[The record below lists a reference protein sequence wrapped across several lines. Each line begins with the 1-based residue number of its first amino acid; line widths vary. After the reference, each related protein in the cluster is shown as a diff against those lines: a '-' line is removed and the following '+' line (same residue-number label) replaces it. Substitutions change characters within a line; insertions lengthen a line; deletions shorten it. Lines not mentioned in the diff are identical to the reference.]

1 MTLGI
6 QDIVEVRAQITPRG
20 AGGREFGRTLLFTTD
35 PTLDAGAGR
44 VRVFA
49 SMDEVARTFAADSGP
64 YQAAQVYFSQVPYPR
79 NLVIGR
85 WINTRESAR
94 LTGGIPRALE
104 QITGSPTVVRGSG
117 IVASLDTFH
126 GRATVLTGAGMVSD
140 LVNFYGRATVLTGA
154 GTVADL
160 VNFHGRATVLTGA
173 GTVADLVNFHGR
185 ATVLTGAG
193 TVADL
198 VNFHGR
204 ATVLTG
210 TGTVADLVNFHGRST
225 VLTGTGT
232 VADLVNF
239 HGRST
244 VLTGTGTVADLVNFY
259 GRATVLT
266 GTGTVAS
273 LTTLQ
278 GITSGTV
285 TFLGQTVTGL
295 DFSSDTDL
303 DGVASTLQAALR
315 ATSATSLDEVEVAY
329 DSTASAFVVTL
340 PLDSST
346 GVVPTASA
354 AFTGDDA
361 DELGLDTATIVNGVD
376 AIVSGT
382 VTFLSQSLTG
392 LDFSAVTDYDDVA
405 SVLQTALR
413 ATSSTD
419 LDNVEVAYD
428 STASAFVVTLPLDSS
443 TGVVPTASAAFTG
456 TESDELG
463 LDTATIVN
471 GVDAIVSGTVTF
483 LSQSLTGLDFSAVT
497 DYDDVASVLQTAL
510 RATSSTDL
518 DNVEVDYD
526 GSLFVVT
533 LPLDSSGVVP
543 TASAAFTGDDADEL
557 GLDTATIINGVDAIK
572 SGTVTFLSQTLTGL
586 DFSSVTDYDDV
597 ASTLQAAL
605 RATSSTDLDNV
616 EVAYDSTASAF
627 VVTLPLDSSTGVV
640 PTASAAFTG
649 TESDELGLDTATIVN
664 GVDAIVSGTVTF
676 LSQSLTELD
685 FSAVTDYDDVASVLQ
700 TALRA
705 TSSTDLDNVEV
716 DYDGSLFVVTLPLDS
731 SGVVPTASAAFTGDD
746 ADELGLDTATI
757 VNGVDAIVSGTVT
770 FLSQSL
776 TGLDFSAVT
785 DYDDVASVL
794 QDALRAASVTA
805 LASVEVAYQG
815 GVFVVIIPLDSQG
828 AATSVSGAFTGDNA
842 DELGLDTAT
851 IVDGVSSIQSGTVTF
866 LSQTLTGLDF
876 SAVTDYDGVA
886 SALQTALRATSATS
900 LDEVEVAYD
909 SDASVFVVTIPL
921 DSNGAATSV
930 SAAFTGSESDE
941 LGLDTATIVDG
952 VSAIQSGSV
961 TLLDETFSGLDFSS
975 VTDYDD
981 VASVLQTA
989 LRGATGTTLDDVE
1002 VAYDSDASAFVVT
1015 IPLAADGSATAVTA
1029 AFTGA
1034 TADEVGLD
1042 TVTIEDGIDTITV
1055 GSVTFHGAS
1064 LTGLDLSSVA
1074 GYDDV
1079 AAVVQN
1085 ALRGSSVATLDAVE
1099 VEHDG
1104 SQFVLTLPLGLD
1116 GSATEVTE
1124 AFTGD
1129 TADELGLDTV
1139 DITAGVDGIGAGSL
1153 TWHGSSISVD
1163 FTGAVSYDDVA
1174 STLQTALRAVR
1185 AAARADLRSATVEFD
1200 PVGFF
1205 RVRLGFDS
1213 TSGDPY
1219 AINGF
1224 MADDAQEPASAL
1236 GLDSTSGGGIV
1247 RGQASEPIEDA
1258 MDAISG
1264 LDDGWYFVTVDSS
1277 ITASA
1282 DLLSLSRW
1290 VQAKAHMLA
1299 LDVVDE
1305 GVLTPNESTSL
1316 AAQLSAL
1323 EQQRTFLVWSRT
1335 RDGKA
1340 LSLAG
1345 RLSSVNFDGQNA
1357 LITPKFKSLPGT
1369 TPDIVTTAQ
1378 KEELDRKWVG
1388 YYTRFGPDAIFA
1400 EGWTQAGDWI
1410 DVRYWLD
1417 WITKA
1422 IQTEVYNLL
1431 RQHPTRV
1438 PQTAEGL
1445 ASIEA
1450 AIERVCEAGR
1460 RNGGIAPGRVSE
1472 AVAND
1477 IRLASNNPAF
1487 EGFLPTG
1494 YLVVIGSIADQ
1505 LQIDRDARRS
1515 PTIRVWLKGSG
1526 AMHHVTIGLVFTG

>member
-20 AGGREFGRTLLFTTD
+20 AGGREFGRTLLLTTD
-35 PTLDAGAGR
+35 PALGAGAGR
-44 VRVFA
+44 VGVFS
-49 SMDEVARTFAADSGP
+49 SMDEVARTFTPGSGS

-94 LTGGIPRALE
+94 LTGGSPRALE

-117 IVASLDTFH
+117 TVASLDTFH
-126 GRATVLTGAGMVSD
+126 GRATVLTGAGM
-140 LVNFYGRATVLTGA
+140 
-154 GTVADL
+154 VADL

-185 ATVLTGAG
+185 ATVVTGTG

-210 TGTVADLVNFHGRST
+210 TGTVADLVNFHGR
-225 VLTGTGT
+225 
-232 VADLVNF
+232 
-239 HGRST
+239 
-244 VLTGTGTVADLVNFY
+244 
-259 GRATVLT
+259 ATVVT

-285 TFLGQTVTGL
+285 TFLSQTLTGL
-295 DFSSDTDL
+295 DFSS
-303 DGVASTLQAALR
+303 
-315 ATSATSLDEVEVAY
+315 
-329 DSTASAFVVTL
+329 
-340 PLDSST
+340 
-346 GVVPTASA
+346 
-354 AFTGDDA
+354 
-361 DELGLDTATIVNGVD
+361 
-376 AIVSGT
+376 
-382 VTFLSQSLTG
+382 
-392 LDFSAVTDYDDVA
+392 VTDYDDVA
-405 SVLQTALR
+405 AVLQTALR

-419 LDNVEVAYD
+419 LDNVEVTHDGA
-428 STASAFVVTLPLDSS
+428 ASA
-443 TGVVPTASAAFTG
+443 
-456 TESDELG
+456 
-463 LDTATIVN
+463 
-471 GVDAIVSGTVTF
+471 
-483 LSQSLTGLDFSAVT
+483 
-497 DYDDVASVLQTAL
+497 
-510 RATSSTDL
+510 
-518 DNVEVDYD
+518 
-526 GSLFVVT
+526 FVVT

-557 GLDTATIINGVDAIK
+557 GLDTATIFNGVDAIT

-597 ASTLQAAL
+597 AS
-605 RATSSTDLDNV
+605 
-616 EVAYDSTASAF
+616 
-627 VVTLPLDSSTGVV
+627 
-640 PTASAAFTG
+640 
-649 TESDELGLDTATIVN
+649 
-664 GVDAIVSGTVTF
+664 
-676 LSQSLTELD
+676 
-685 FSAVTDYDDVASVLQ
+685 VLQ
-700 TALRA
+700 TALRG
-705 TSSTDLDNVEV
+705 TDSE
-716 DYDGSLFVVTLPLDS
+716 
-731 SGVVPTASAAFTGDD
+731 
-746 ADELGLDTATI
+746 
-757 VNGVDAIVSGTVT
+757 
-770 FLSQSL
+770 
-776 TGLDFSAVT
+776 
-785 DYDDVASVL
+785 
-794 QDALRAASVTA
+794 
-805 LASVEVAYQG
+805 
-815 GVFVVIIPLDSQG
+815 
-828 AATSVSGAFTGDNA
+828 
-842 DELGLDTAT
+842 
-851 IVDGVSSIQSGTVTF
+851 
-866 LSQTLTGLDF
+866 
-876 SAVTDYDGVA
+876 
-886 SALQTALRATSATS
+886 S

-961 TLLDETFSGLDFSS
+961 TLLDETFSSLDFSA

-989 LRGATGTTLDDVE
+989 LRGATGTTLDAVE

-1015 IPLAADGSATAVTA
+1015 IPLAADGSATAVSA

-1042 TVTIEDGIDTITV
+1042 TVTIEDGIDTITA

-1064 LTGLDLSSVA
+1064 LTGLDFSSVA

-1099 VEHDG
+1099 VELDG

-1116 GSATEVTE
+1116 GFATEVSGP
-1124 AFTGD
+1124 FTGEH
-1129 TADELGLDTV
+1129 ADELGLDTV

-1153 TWHGSSISVD
+1153 TWHGSSIPVD
-1163 FTGAVSYDDVA
+1163 FTGADSYDDVA

-1236 GLDSTSGGGIV
+1236 GLDSISGGGIV
-1247 RGQASEPIEDA
+1247 QGQASEPIEDA

-1277 ITASA
+1277 ITTGA

-1290 VQAKAHMLA
+1290 VQAKTHMLA

-1335 RDGKA
+1335 RDNKA

-1345 RLSSVNFDGQNA
+1345 RLSSVNFDGQDT

-1369 TPDIVTTAQ
+1369 VSDIVTTAH

-1422 IQTEVYNLL
+1422 MQNEVYTLL

-1472 AVAND
+1472 TVANN
-1477 IRLASNNPAF
+1477 IRLATNNPTF
-1487 EGFLPTG
+1487 EGFLPAG
-1494 YLVVIGSIADQ
+1494 YLVAIGSIADQ
-1505 LQIDRDARRS
+1505 LQIDRDDRRS

-1526 AMHHVTIGLVFTG
+1526 AMHHVTIRLVFTG

>member
-6 QDIVEVRAQITPRG
+6 QDIVEVRAEIRPRD
-20 AGGREFGRTLLFTTD
+20 AGGREFGRTLLLTTD

-44 VRVFA
+44 VGVFA
-49 SMDEVARTFAADSGP
+49 SMDEVARTFTPSSGS

-79 NLVIGR
+79 SLVIGR
-85 WINTRESAR
+85 WINTREAAR
-94 LTGGIPRALE
+94 LTGGSPRALE

-117 IVASLDTFH
+117 TVASLDTFH
-126 GRATVLTGAGMVSD
+126 GRATVLTGAGMV
-140 LVNFYGRATVLTGA
+140 
-154 GTVADL
+154 ADL
-160 VNFHGRATVLTGA
+160 VNFHGRATVLTG
-173 GTVADLVNFHGR
+173 T
-185 ATVLTGAG
+185 G

-210 TGTVADLVNFHGRST
+210 TGTVADLVNFHGRAT

-239 HGRST
+239 HGR
-244 VLTGTGTVADLVNFY
+244 
-259 GRATVLT
+259 ATVLT

-273 LTTLQ
+273 LATLQ
-278 GITSGTV
+278 AITSGSV
-285 TFLGQTVTGL
+285 TFLSQTVTGL

-303 DGVASTLQAALR
+303 DGVASTLQTALR
-315 ATSATSLDEVEVAY
+315 ATSSTDLDNAEVTY
-329 DSTASAFVVTL
+329 DSAASAFVVTL
-340 PLDSST
+340 PLDSS
-346 GVVPTASA
+346 
-354 AFTGDDA
+354 
-361 DELGLDTATIVNGVD
+361 
-376 AIVSGT
+376 
-382 VTFLSQSLTG
+382 
-392 LDFSAVTDYDDVA
+392 
-405 SVLQTALR
+405 
-413 ATSSTD
+413 
-419 LDNVEVAYD
+419 
-428 STASAFVVTLPLDSS
+428 
-443 TGVVPTASAAFTG
+443 GVVPTASAAFTG

-483 LSQSLTGLDFSAVT
+483 LSQTLTGLDFSAVT
-497 DYDDVASVLQTAL
+497 DYDGVASTLQTAL
-510 RATSSTDL
+510 RATS
-518 DNVEVDYD
+518 
-526 GSLFVVT
+526 
-533 LPLDSSGVVP
+533 
-543 TASAAFTGDDADEL
+543 
-557 GLDTATIINGVDAIK
+557 
-572 SGTVTFLSQTLTGL
+572 
-586 DFSSVTDYDDV
+586 
-597 ASTLQAAL
+597 
-605 RATSSTDLDNV
+605 ATSLDEV
-616 EVAYDSTASAF
+616 EVAYDGSAF
-627 VVTLPLDSSTGVV
+627 VVTLPLDSSGVV

-676 LSQSLTELD
+676 LG
-685 FSAVTDYDDVASVLQ
+685 Q
-700 TALRA
+700 T
-705 TSSTDLDNVEV
+705 V
-716 DYDGSLFVVTLPLDS
+716 
-731 SGVVPTASAAFTGDD
+731 
-746 ADELGLDTATI
+746 
-757 VNGVDAIVSGTVT
+757 
-770 FLSQSL
+770 
-776 TGLDFSAVT
+776 TGLDFSDVT
-785 DYDDVASVL
+785 DYDEVASVL

-815 GVFVVIIPLDSQG
+815 GVFVV
-828 AATSVSGAFTGDNA
+828 
-842 DELGLDTAT
+842 
-851 IVDGVSSIQSGTVTF
+851 
-866 LSQTLTGLDF
+866 
-876 SAVTDYDGVA
+876 
-886 SALQTALRATSATS
+886 
-900 LDEVEVAYD
+900 
-909 SDASVFVVTIPL
+909 TIPL

-930 SAAFTGSESDE
+930 SAAFTGTESDE

-952 VSAIQSGSV
+952 VSAIQSGTV
-961 TLLDETFSGLDFSS
+961 TFLSQTVTSLDFSA

-989 LRGATGTTLDDVE
+989 LRGATGTTLDAVE
-1002 VAYDSDASAFVVT
+1002 VAYDSDASDFVVT

-1042 TVTIEDGIDTITV
+1042 TVTIEDGIDTITA

-1116 GSATEVTE
+1116 GSAAEVSGP
-1124 AFTGD
+1124 FTGEH
-1129 TADELGLDTV
+1129 ADELGLGTV
-1139 DITAGVDGIGAGSL
+1139 EITTGVDGIGSGSL
-1153 TWHGSSISVD
+1153 TWQGYTISGLD
-1163 FTGAVSYDDVA
+1163 FTGAASYDDVA
-1174 STLQTALRAVR
+1174 NIVQTALRAVT
-1185 AAARADLRSATVEFD
+1185 ASGRADLRSASVEYD
-1200 PVGFF
+1200 PADFF
-1205 RVRLGFDS
+1205 RASLGFR
-1213 TSGDPY
+1213 TNGDPY
-1219 AINGF
+1219 PITGF
-1224 MADDAQEPASAL
+1224 KVDVAQGAASAL
-1236 GLDSTSGGGIV
+1236 GLDNASGGSIDPGH
-1247 RGQASEPIEDA
+1247 ASETIGEA
-1258 MDAISG
+1258 MDVISG

-1277 ITASA
+1277 ITTGA

-1290 VQAKAHMLA
+1290 VQAKVHMLA

-1305 GVLTPNESTSL
+1305 GVLTPSESTSL

-1335 RDGKA
+1335 RDSKA

-1345 RLSSVNFDGQNA
+1345 RLSSVNFEGQNT
-1357 LITPKFKSLPGT
+1357 LITPKFKSLPRT
-1369 TPDIVTTAQ
+1369 VSDIVTTAQ

-1400 EGWTQAGDWI
+1400 EGWTQSGDWI

-1422 IQTEVYNLL
+1422 MQSEVYTLL

-1460 RNGGIAPGRVSE
+1460 RNGGIASGRVSE
-1472 AVAND
+1472 TVAND

-1487 EGFLPTG
+1487 DGFLPTG

-1505 LQIDRDARRS
+1505 LQIDRDDRRS

>member
-20 AGGREFGRTLLFTTD
+20 AGGREFGRTLLLTTD

-44 VRVFA
+44 VGVFA
-49 SMDEVARTFAADSGP
+49 SMDEVARVFTADSVP

-94 LTGGIPRALE
+94 LIGGSPRALE
-104 QITGSPTVVRGSG
+104 QIIGSPTVVRGSG
-117 IVASLDTFH
+117 TVASLDTFH
-126 GRATVLTGAGMVSD
+126 GRATVLTGTGMVAD
-140 LVNFYGRATVLTGA
+140 LVNFLGRATVLTG
-154 GTVADL
+154 T
-160 VNFHGRATVLTGA
+160 
-173 GTVADLVNFHGR
+173 
-185 ATVLTGAG
+185 G

-210 TGTVADLVNFHGRST
+210 TGTVADLVNFHGRAT
-225 VLTGTGT
+225 VVTGTGT

-239 HGRST
+239 HGR
-244 VLTGTGTVADLVNFY
+244 
-259 GRATVLT
+259 ATVVT

-285 TFLGQTVTGL
+285 TFLGQTLTGL

-303 DGVASTLQAALR
+303 DGVASTLQTALR
-315 ATSATSLDEVEVAY
+315 ATSETDLDNVEVAY
-329 DSTASAFVVTL
+329 DSAASAFVVTL
-340 PLDSST
+340 PLDSS
-346 GVVPTASA
+346 GTATEVTA
-354 AFTGDDA
+354 AFTGDD
-361 DELGLDTATIVNGVD
+361 
-376 AIVSGT
+376 
-382 VTFLSQSLTG
+382 
-392 LDFSAVTDYDDVA
+392 
-405 SVLQTALR
+405 
-413 ATSSTD
+413 
-419 LDNVEVAYD
+419 
-428 STASAFVVTLPLDSS
+428 
-443 TGVVPTASAAFTG
+443 
-456 TESDELG
+456 SDELG

-471 GVDAIVSGTVTF
+471 GVDAIQSGTVTF
-483 LSQSLTGLDFSAVT
+483 LG
-497 DYDDVASVLQTAL
+497 QT
-510 RATSSTDL
+510 
-518 DNVEVDYD
+518 V
-526 GSLFVVT
+526 
-533 LPLDSSGVVP
+533 
-543 TASAAFTGDDADEL
+543 
-557 GLDTATIINGVDAIK
+557 
-572 SGTVTFLSQTLTGL
+572 TGL
-586 DFSSVTDYDDV
+586 DFSSVTDYDGV
-597 ASTLQAAL
+597 AAVLQTGL
-605 RATSSTDLDNV
+605 RGTSETDLDNV
-616 EVAYDSTASAF
+616 EVAYDSAASAF
-627 VVTLPLDSSTGVV
+627 VVTLPLDSSG
-640 PTASAAFTG
+640 TATEVTAAFTG
-649 TESDELGLDTATIVN
+649 DDSDELGLDTATIVN
-664 GVDAIVSGTVTF
+664 GVDAIK
-676 LSQSLTELD
+676 
-685 FSAVTDYDDVASVLQ
+685 
-700 TALRA
+700 
-705 TSSTDLDNVEV
+705 
-716 DYDGSLFVVTLPLDS
+716 
-731 SGVVPTASAAFTGDD
+731 
-746 ADELGLDTATI
+746 
-757 VNGVDAIVSGTVT
+757 
-770 FLSQSL
+770 
-776 TGLDFSAVT
+776 
-785 DYDDVASVL
+785 
-794 QDALRAASVTA
+794 
-805 LASVEVAYQG
+805 
-815 GVFVVIIPLDSQG
+815 
-828 AATSVSGAFTGDNA
+828 
-842 DELGLDTAT
+842 
-851 IVDGVSSIQSGTVTF
+851 SGTVTF

-886 SALQTALRATSATS
+886 STLQTALRGTSATS

-909 SDASVFVVTIPL
+909 GSVFVVTIPL

-961 TLLDETFSGLDFSS
+961 TLLDETFSGLDFSA

-981 VASVLQTA
+981 VATVVKDALRAASVTALASVEVAYQGGVFVVIIPLDSQGAATSVSAAFTGTESDELGLDTATIVDGVSAIQSGSVTLLDETFSGLDFSAVTDYDDVATVLQTA
-989 LRGATGTTLDDVE
+989 LRGATGTMLDAVE

-1042 TVTIEDGIDTITV
+1042 TVTIEDGIDTITA

-1064 LTGLDLSSVA
+1064 LTGLDFSSVA

-1085 ALRGSSVATLDAVE
+1085 ALRGSSVATFDAVE

-1116 GSATEVTE
+1116 GSATEVSGP
-1124 AFTGD
+1124 FTGEH
-1129 TADELGLDTV
+1129 ADELGLDTV

-1163 FTGAVSYDDVA
+1163 FTGADSYDDVA

-1205 RVRLGFDS
+1205 RVRLGFDL

-1236 GLDSTSGGGIV
+1236 GLDSTSGGGIAQ
-1247 RGQASEPIEDA
+1247 GQAAETIEDA

-1264 LDDGWYFVTVDSS
+1264 LDDGWYFVTLDSGIRLGS
-1277 ITASA
+1277 
-1282 DLLSLSRW
+1282 DLLALSRW
-1290 VQAKAHMLA
+1290 VQAKTHMLA

-1335 RDGKA
+1335 RDNKA

-1345 RLSSVNFDGQNA
+1345 RLSSVNFDGEGT
-1357 LITPKFKSLPGT
+1357 LITPKFKSLPMT
-1369 TPDIVTTAQ
+1369 VSDIVTTAQ
-1378 KEELDRKWVG
+1378 KKELDRKWVG

-1422 IQTEVYNLL
+1422 MQSEVYTLL
-1431 RQHPTRV
+1431 RRHPTRV

-1472 AVAND
+1472 TVANN

-1487 EGFLPTG
+1487 DGFLPTG

-1505 LQIDRDARRS
+1505 LQIDRAARRS

-1526 AMHHVTIGLVFTG
+1526 AMHHVTIGLVFTE

>member
-6 QDIVEVRAQITPRG
+6 QDIVEVKAQITPRG
-20 AGGREFGRTLLFTTD
+20 AGGREFGRTLLLTTD
-35 PTLDAGAGR
+35 PTLDPGAGR
-44 VRVFA
+44 VGVFA
-49 SMDEVARTFAADSGP
+49 SMDEVARVFTADSVP

-104 QITGSPTVVRGSG
+104 QIIGSPTVVRGSG
-117 IVASLDTFH
+117 TVASLET
-126 GRATVLTGAGMVSD
+126 
-140 LVNFYGRATVLTGA
+140 FYGRATVLTGA

-185 ATVLTGAG
+185 ATV
-193 TVADL
+193 V
-198 VNFHGR
+198 
-204 ATVLTG
+204 
-210 TGTVADLVNFHGRST
+210 
-225 VLTGTGT
+225 
-232 VADLVNF
+232 
-239 HGRST
+239 
-244 VLTGTGTVADLVNFY
+244 
-259 GRATVLT
+259 T

-303 DGVASTLQAALR
+303 DGVASTLQTALR
-315 ATSATSLDEVEVAY
+315 ATSSTDLDNVEVDY
-329 DSTASAFVVTL
+329 DSAASAFVVTL
-340 PLDSST
+340 PLDSTT

-354 AFTGDDA
+354 TFTGDDA

-376 AIVSGT
+376 AIVSGS
-382 VTFLSQSLTG
+382 VTFLSQSVTD
-392 LDFSAVTDYDDVA
+392 LDFSDV
-405 SVLQTALR
+405 
-413 ATSSTD
+413 TD
-419 LDNVEVAYD
+419 LD
-428 STASAFVVTLPLDSS
+428 
-443 TGVVPTASAAFTG
+443 G
-456 TESDELG
+456 
-463 LDTATIVN
+463 
-471 GVDAIVSGTVTF
+471 
-483 LSQSLTGLDFSAVT
+483 
-497 DYDDVASVLQTAL
+497 VASVLQTAL

-526 GSLFVVT
+526 SA
-533 LPLDSSGVVP
+533 
-543 TASAAFTGDDADEL
+543 ASA
-557 GLDTATIINGVDAIK
+557 
-572 SGTVTFLSQTLTGL
+572 
-586 DFSSVTDYDDV
+586 
-597 ASTLQAAL
+597 
-605 RATSSTDLDNV
+605 
-616 EVAYDSTASAF
+616 
-627 VVTLPLDSSTGVV
+627 
-640 PTASAAFTG
+640 
-649 TESDELGLDTATIVN
+649 
-664 GVDAIVSGTVTF
+664 
-676 LSQSLTELD
+676 
-685 FSAVTDYDDVASVLQ
+685 
-700 TALRA
+700 
-705 TSSTDLDNVEV
+705 
-716 DYDGSLFVVTLPLDS
+716 FVVTLPLDS

-757 VNGVDAIVSGTVT
+757 VNGVDAIKSGTVT
-770 FLSQSL
+770 FLS
-776 TGLDFSAVT
+776 
-785 DYDDVASVL
+785 
-794 QDALRAASVTA
+794 
-805 LASVEVAYQG
+805 E
-815 GVFVVIIPLDSQG
+815 
-828 AATSVSGAFTGDNA
+828 
-842 DELGLDTAT
+842 
-851 IVDGVSSIQSGTVTF
+851 
-866 LSQTLTGLDF
+866 TLTGLDF
-876 SAVTDYDGVA
+876 SDVTDYDGVA
-886 SALQTALRATSATS
+886 SVLQTALRGTDSES

-961 TLLDETFSGLDFSS
+961 TLLDETFSGLDFSA
-975 VTDYDD
+975 VTDYDE
-981 VASVLQTA
+981 VASVLQNALRAAPVTA
-989 LRGATGTTLDDVE
+989 LASVE
-1002 VAYDSDASAFVVT
+1002 VAYQGGVFVVT
-1015 IPLAADGSATAVTA
+1015 IPLDSNGAATSVSA
-1029 AFTGA
+1029 AFTG
-1034 TADEVGLD
+1034 TESDELGLD
-1042 TVTIEDGIDTITV
+1042 TATIEDGIDTITA

-1064 LTGLDLSSVA
+1064 LTGLDFSSVA

-1116 GSATEVTE
+1116 GFATEVTE

-1153 TWHGSSISVD
+1153 TWHGSSIPVD
-1163 FTGAVSYDDVA
+1163 FTSADSYDDVA

-1213 TSGDPY
+1213 ASGDPY

-1247 RGQASEPIEDA
+1247 QGQASEPIEDA

-1277 ITASA
+1277 ITTGA

-1290 VQAKAHMLA
+1290 VQIKAHMLA

-1335 RDGKA
+1335 RDNKA

-1345 RLSSVNFDGQNA
+1345 RLSSVNFDGEDT
-1357 LITPKFKSLPGT
+1357 LITPKFKSLPRT
-1369 TPDIVTTAQ
+1369 VSDIVTTAQ
-1378 KEELDRKWVG
+1378 KKELDRKWVG

-1422 IQTEVYNLL
+1422 MQSEVYTLL

-1472 AVAND
+1472 TVAND

-1487 EGFLPTG
+1487 DGFLPTG
-1494 YLVVIGSIADQ
+1494 YLVAIGSIADQ
-1505 LQIDRDARRS
+1505 LQIDRDASRS

-1526 AMHHVTIGLVFTG
+1526 AMHHITIGLVFTG

>member
-6 QDIVEVRAQITPRG
+6 QDIVEVRAQIRPRG
-20 AGGREFGRTLLFTTD
+20 AGSREFGRTLLLTTD
-35 PTLDAGAGR
+35 PTLGAGAGR
-44 VRVFA
+44 VGVFA
-49 SMDEVARTFAADSGP
+49 SMDEVARTFTADSVP

-94 LTGGIPRALE
+94 LIGGSPASLE
-104 QITGSPTVVRGSG
+104 TFHGSPTVVRGS
-117 IVASLDTFH
+117 
-126 GRATVLTGAGMVSD
+126 
-140 LVNFYGRATVLTGA
+140 

-173 GTVADLVNFHGR
+173 GMVADLVNFHGR
-185 ATVLTGAG
+185 ATVLTGTG
-193 TVADL
+193 MVADL

-210 TGTVADLVNFHGRST
+210 TGTVADLVNFHGRAT

-232 VADLVNF
+232 VADLDTF
-239 HGRST
+239 H
-244 VLTGTGTVADLVNFY
+244 
-259 GRATVLT
+259 GRATVVT

-285 TFLGQTVTGL
+285 TFLSQTVTGL

-303 DGVASTLQAALR
+303 DGVASTLQTALR
-315 ATSATSLDEVEVAY
+315 ATSSTDLDNAEVTY
-329 DSTASAFVVTL
+329 DSAASAFVVTL
-340 PLDSST
+340 PLDSNGAATS
-346 GVVPTASA
+346 VSA

-376 AIVSGT
+376 AIKSGT
-382 VTFLSQSLTG
+382 VTFLSQTVTG
-392 LDFSAVTDYDDVA
+392 LDFSAVTDLDDVA

-413 ATSSTD
+413 ATSATS
-419 LDNVEVAYD
+419 LDEVEVVYD
-428 STASAFVVTLPLDSS
+428 SDASVFVVTIPLDS
-443 TGVVPTASAAFTG
+443 
-456 TESDELG
+456 
-463 LDTATIVN
+463 N
-471 GVDAIVSGTVTF
+471 GA
-483 LSQSLTGLDFSAVT
+483 
-497 DYDDVASVLQTAL
+497 
-510 RATSSTDL
+510 ATS
-518 DNVEVDYD
+518 V
-526 GSLFVVT
+526 
-533 LPLDSSGVVP
+533 
-543 TASAAFTGDDADEL
+543 
-557 GLDTATIINGVDAIK
+557 
-572 SGTVTFLSQTLTGL
+572 
-586 DFSSVTDYDDV
+586 
-597 ASTLQAAL
+597 
-605 RATSSTDLDNV
+605 
-616 EVAYDSTASAF
+616 
-627 VVTLPLDSSTGVV
+627 
-640 PTASAAFTG
+640 
-649 TESDELGLDTATIVN
+649 
-664 GVDAIVSGTVTF
+664 
-676 LSQSLTELD
+676 
-685 FSAVTDYDDVASVLQ
+685 
-700 TALRA
+700 
-705 TSSTDLDNVEV
+705 
-716 DYDGSLFVVTLPLDS
+716 
-731 SGVVPTASAAFTGDD
+731 SAAFTGDD

-757 VNGVDAIVSGTVT
+757 VNGVDAIKSGTVT
-770 FLSQSL
+770 FLSQTV
-776 TGLDFSAVT
+776 TGLDFSAVTDLDDVASVLQTALRATSSTDLDNVEVTHDGAVFVVTLPLDSNGGATSVSAAFTGSESDELGLDTATIVDGVSAIQSGSVTLLGETFSSLDFSAIT

-828 AATSVSGAFTGDNA
+828 AATSVSVAFTGDDA

-851 IVDGVSSIQSGTVTF
+851 IVDGVSAIQSGTVTF

-876 SAVTDYDGVA
+876 SAVTDYD
-886 SALQTALRATSATS
+886 
-900 LDEVEVAYD
+900 
-909 SDASVFVVTIPL
+909 
-921 DSNGAATSV
+921 
-930 SAAFTGSESDE
+930 
-941 LGLDTATIVDG
+941 
-952 VSAIQSGSV
+952 
-961 TLLDETFSGLDFSS
+961 
-975 VTDYDD
+975 D
-981 VASVLQTA
+981 VAAVLQTA
-989 LRGATGTTLDDVE
+989 LRGATGTTLDAVE

-1015 IPLAADGSATAVTA
+1015 IPLAADGSATAVSA

-1042 TVTIEDGIDTITV
+1042 TVTIEDGIDTITA

-1064 LTGLDLSSVA
+1064 LTGLDFSSVA

-1139 DITAGVDGIGAGSL
+1139 DITGGVDGIGAGSL
-1153 TWHGSSISVD
+1153 TWHGSSIPVD
-1163 FTGAVSYDDVA
+1163 FTGADSYDDVA

-1213 TSGDPY
+1213 ASGDPY

-1224 MADDAQEPASAL
+1224 MSDDAQEPASAL

-1247 RGQASEPIEDA
+1247 QGQASEPIEDA

-1264 LDDGWYFVTVDSS
+1264 LDYGWYFVTVDSS
-1277 ITASA
+1277 ITTGA
-1282 DLLSLSRW
+1282 DLLSLARW

-1335 RDGKA
+1335 RDNKA

-1417 WITKA
+1417 WTTKA
-1422 IQTEVYNLL
+1422 MQSEVYNLL

-1460 RNGGIAPGRVSE
+1460 RNGGIASGRVSE
-1472 AVAND
+1472 TVANS
-1477 IRLASNNPAF
+1477 IRLATNNPAF
-1487 EGFLPTG
+1487 DGFLPTG

-1505 LQIDRDARRS
+1505 LQIHRDARRS

-1526 AMHHVTIGLVFTG
+1526 AMHHITIGLVFTG

>member
-6 QDIVEVRAQITPRG
+6 QDIVEVRAQIRPRG
-20 AGGREFGRTLLFTTD
+20 AGGREFGRTLLLSTD

-44 VRVFA
+44 VGVFA

-85 WINTRESAR
+85 WINTREPAR
-94 LTGGIPRALE
+94 LTGGSPRALE
-104 QITGSPTVVRGSG
+104 QITGSPTVVRSSG
-117 IVASLDTFH
+117 TVASLDTFH
-126 GRATVLTGAGMVSD
+126 GRATVLTGTGMVAD
-140 LVNFYGRATVLTGA
+140 LVNFYGRATVVTG
-154 GTVADL
+154 T
-160 VNFHGRATVLTGA
+160 
-173 GTVADLVNFHGR
+173 
-185 ATVLTGAG
+185 G

-210 TGTVADLVNFHGRST
+210 TGTVADLVNFH
-225 VLTGTGT
+225 
-232 VADLVNF
+232 
-239 HGRST
+239 
-244 VLTGTGTVADLVNFY
+244 

-285 TFLGQTVTGL
+285 TFLGQTLTGL

-303 DGVASTLQAALR
+303 DGVAST
-315 ATSATSLDEVEVAY
+315 
-329 DSTASAFVVTL
+329 
-340 PLDSST
+340 
-346 GVVPTASA
+346 
-354 AFTGDDA
+354 
-361 DELGLDTATIVNGVD
+361 
-376 AIVSGT
+376 
-382 VTFLSQSLTG
+382 
-392 LDFSAVTDYDDVA
+392 
-405 SVLQTALR
+405 LQTALR

-443 TGVVPTASAAFTG
+443 GA
-456 TESDELG
+456 
-463 LDTATIVN
+463 
-471 GVDAIVSGTVTF
+471 
-483 LSQSLTGLDFSAVT
+483 
-497 DYDDVASVLQTAL
+497 
-510 RATSSTDL
+510 ATS
-518 DNVEVDYD
+518 V
-526 GSLFVVT
+526 
-533 LPLDSSGVVP
+533 
-543 TASAAFTGDDADEL
+543 SAAFTGDDADEL
-557 GLDTATIINGVDAIK
+557 GLDTATIVNGVDAIQ

-586 DFSSVTDYDDV
+586 DFSSVTDY
-597 ASTLQAAL
+597 
-605 RATSSTDLDNV
+605 
-616 EVAYDSTASAF
+616 
-627 VVTLPLDSSTGVV
+627 G
-640 PTASAAFTG
+640 
-649 TESDELGLDTATIVN
+649 
-664 GVDAIVSGTVTF
+664 
-676 LSQSLTELD
+676 
-685 FSAVTDYDDVASVLQ
+685 DVASVLQ

-705 TSSTDLDNVEV
+705 TSSTDLDNVGV
-716 DYDGSLFVVTLPLDS
+716 SYDSTASVFVVTLPLDS

-757 VNGVDAIVSGTVT
+757 VNGVDAIVSGSVT
-770 FLSQSL
+770 FLSQSV

-828 AATSVSGAFTGDNA
+828 AATSVSVAFTGDDA

-851 IVDGVSSIQSGTVTF
+851 IVDGVSAIQSGTVTF

-876 SAVTDYDGVA
+876 SAVTDYD
-886 SALQTALRATSATS
+886 
-900 LDEVEVAYD
+900 
-909 SDASVFVVTIPL
+909 
-921 DSNGAATSV
+921 
-930 SAAFTGSESDE
+930 
-941 LGLDTATIVDG
+941 
-952 VSAIQSGSV
+952 
-961 TLLDETFSGLDFSS
+961 
-975 VTDYDD
+975 D
-981 VASVLQTA
+981 VAAVLQTA
-989 LRGATGTTLDDVE
+989 LRGATGTTLDAVE

-1042 TVTIEDGIDTITV
+1042 TVTIEDGIDTITA

-1116 GSATEVTE
+1116 GSATEVSGP
-1124 AFTGD
+1124 FTGEH
-1129 TADELGLDTV
+1129 ADELGLDTV

-1163 FTGAVSYDDVA
+1163 FTGADSYDDVA

-1213 TSGDPY
+1213 TIGDPY
-1219 AINGF
+1219 AITGF

-1236 GLDSTSGGGIV
+1236 GLDSTSGGGTV
-1247 RGQASEPIEDA
+1247 QGQASEPIEDA

-1277 ITASA
+1277 ITTGA

-1335 RDGKA
+1335 RDNKA
-1340 LSLAG
+1340 LSLVG
-1345 RLSSVNFDGQNA
+1345 RLSSVNFEGQNT

-1369 TPDIVTTAQ
+1369 SPDIVTTAH

-1400 EGWTQAGDWI
+1400 EGWTQSGDWI

-1422 IQTEVYNLL
+1422 MQSEVYTLL

-1472 AVAND
+1472 AVANN

-1505 LQIDRDARRS
+1505 LQIHRDARRS

>member
-20 AGGREFGRTLLFTTD
+20 AGGREFGRTLLLTTD

-44 VRVFA
+44 VGVFA
-49 SMDEVARTFAADSGP
+49 SMDEVARTFTPGSGP

-94 LTGGIPRALE
+94 LIGGSPRALE
-104 QITGSPTVVRGSG
+104 QIIGSPTVVRGSG
-117 IVASLDTFH
+117 TVASLDTFH
-126 GRATVLTGAGMVSD
+126 GRATVLTGAGMV
-140 LVNFYGRATVLTGA
+140 
-154 GTVADL
+154 ADL
-160 VNFHGRATVLTGA
+160 VNFHGRATVVTG
-173 GTVADLVNFHGR
+173 T
-185 ATVLTGAG
+185 G

-210 TGTVADLVNFHGRST
+210 TGTVADLVNFHGRAT
-225 VLTGTGT
+225 VLTGTGMVADLVNFHGRATVVTGTGT

-239 HGRST
+239 HGR
-244 VLTGTGTVADLVNFY
+244 
-259 GRATVLT
+259 ATVVT

-303 DGVASTLQAALR
+303 DGVASTLQTALR
-315 ATSATSLDEVEVAY
+315 ATSATDLDNVEVTYDSAASAFVVTLPLDSSSGVVPTASAAFTGDDADELGLDTATIVNGVDAIVSGTVTFLSQTVTGLDFSAVTDYDGVASVLQTALRATSATDLDNVEVAY
-329 DSTASAFVVTL
+329 DSAASAFVVTL

-382 VTFLSQSLTG
+382 VTFLSQTLTG
-392 LDFSAVTDYDDVA
+392 LDFSAVTDLDGVA

-419 LDNVEVAYD
+419 LDNAEVTYD
-428 STASAFVVTLPLDSS
+428 SASSAFVVTLPLDSS

-456 TESDELG
+456 DDADELG
-463 LDTATIVN
+463 LDTAAIVN

-483 LSQSLTGLDFSAVT
+483 LSQTLTSLDFSAVT
-497 DYDDVASVLQTAL
+497 DYDGVASVLQTAL
-510 RATSSTDL
+510 RAISSTDL
-518 DNVEVDYD
+518 DNVEVVYD
-526 GSLFVVT
+526 SAASVFVVT
-533 LPLDSSGVVP
+533 IPLASNGAATSV
-543 TASAAFTGDDADEL
+543 SAAFTG
-557 GLDTATIINGVDAIK
+557 
-572 SGTVTFLSQTLTGL
+572 S
-586 DFSSVTDYDDV
+586 
-597 ASTLQAAL
+597 
-605 RATSSTDLDNV
+605 
-616 EVAYDSTASAF
+616 
-627 VVTLPLDSSTGVV
+627 
-640 PTASAAFTG
+640 
-649 TESDELGLDTATIVN
+649 ESDELGLDTATIVD
-664 GVDAIVSGTVTF
+664 GVSAIQSG
-676 LSQSLTELD
+676 S
-685 FSAVTDYDDVASVLQ
+685 
-700 TALRA
+700 
-705 TSSTDLDNVEV
+705 
-716 DYDGSLFVVTLPLDS
+716 VTLLGETFS
-731 SGVVPTASAAFTGDD
+731 S
-746 ADELGLDTATI
+746 
-757 VNGVDAIVSGTVT
+757 
-770 FLSQSL
+770 
-776 TGLDFSAVT
+776 LDFSAVT

-815 GVFVVIIPLDSQG
+815 GVFVVIIPLDS
-828 AATSVSGAFTGDNA
+828 N
-842 DELGLDTAT
+842 
-851 IVDGVSSIQSGTVTF
+851 GV
-866 LSQTLTGLDF
+866 
-876 SAVTDYDGVA
+876 
-886 SALQTALRATSATS
+886 
-900 LDEVEVAYD
+900 
-909 SDASVFVVTIPL
+909 
-921 DSNGAATSV
+921 ATSV

-961 TLLDETFSGLDFSS
+961 TFLSQTLTGLDFSA

-981 VASVLQTA
+981 VAAVLQTA
-989 LRGATGTTLDDVE
+989 LRGATGTTLDAVE

-1042 TVTIEDGIDTITV
+1042 TVTIEDGIDTITA
-1055 GSVTFHGAS
+1055 GSVMFHGAS
-1064 LTGLDLSSVA
+1064 LTGLDFSSVA

-1116 GSATEVTE
+1116 GFATEVSGP
-1124 AFTGD
+1124 FTGEH
-1129 TADELGLDTV
+1129 ADELGLDTV

-1153 TWHGSSISVD
+1153 TWHGSSIPVD
-1163 FTGAVSYDDVA
+1163 FTGADSYDDVA

-1236 GLDSTSGGGIV
+1236 GLDSISGGGIV
-1247 RGQASEPIEDA
+1247 QGQASEPIEDA

-1277 ITASA
+1277 ITTGA

-1290 VQAKAHMLA
+1290 VQAKTHMLA

-1335 RDGKA
+1335 RDNKA

-1345 RLSSVNFDGQNA
+1345 RLSSVNFDGEDT
-1357 LITPKFKSLPGT
+1357 LITPKFKSLPRT
-1369 TPDIVTTAQ
+1369 VSDIVTTAQ
-1378 KEELDRKWVG
+1378 KKELDRKWVG

-1417 WITKA
+1417 WIISA
-1422 IQTEVYNLL
+1422 IQDEVYNLL

-1460 RNGGIAPGRVSE
+1460 RNGGLAPGRVSE

-1477 IRLASNNPAF
+1477 IRLAINNPDF
-1487 EGFLPTG
+1487 DGFLTRG
-1494 YLVVIGSIADQ
+1494 YLVVVGSIADQ
-1505 LQIDRDARRS
+1505 LEQDRNARKA
-1515 PTIRVWLKGSG
+1515 PPARVWITGSG
-1526 AMHHVTIGLVFTG
+1526 AMHSATIILTFAG

>member
-20 AGGREFGRTLLFTTD
+20 AGGREFGRTLLLTTD

-44 VRVFA
+44 VGVFA
-49 SMDEVARTFAADSGP
+49 SMDEVARTFTPGSGS

-94 LTGGIPRALE
+94 LTGGSPGALE

-117 IVASLDTFH
+117 TVASLDTFH
-126 GRATVLTGAGMVSD
+126 GRATVLTGAGMVAD
-140 LVNFYGRATVLTGA
+140 LVNFLGRATVLTGT

-160 VNFHGRATVLTGA
+160 VNFLGRATVLTGT
-173 GTVADLVNFHGR
+173 GTVADLVNF
-185 ATVLTGAG
+185 L
-193 TVADL
+193 
-198 VNFHGR
+198 GR

-210 TGTVADLVNFHGRST
+210 TGTVADLVNFHGRAT
-225 VLTGTGT
+225 VVTGTGT

-239 HGRST
+239 HGR
-244 VLTGTGTVADLVNFY
+244 
-259 GRATVLT
+259 ATVVT

-285 TFLGQTVTGL
+285 TFLSQTVTGL

-303 DGVASTLQAALR
+303 DGVAST
-315 ATSATSLDEVEVAY
+315 
-329 DSTASAFVVTL
+329 
-340 PLDSST
+340 
-346 GVVPTASA
+346 
-354 AFTGDDA
+354 
-361 DELGLDTATIVNGVD
+361 
-376 AIVSGT
+376 
-382 VTFLSQSLTG
+382 
-392 LDFSAVTDYDDVA
+392 
-405 SVLQTALR
+405 LQTALR

-428 STASAFVVTLPLDSS
+428 STASA
-443 TGVVPTASAAFTG
+443 
-456 TESDELG
+456 
-463 LDTATIVN
+463 
-471 GVDAIVSGTVTF
+471 
-483 LSQSLTGLDFSAVT
+483 
-497 DYDDVASVLQTAL
+497 
-510 RATSSTDL
+510 
-518 DNVEVDYD
+518 
-526 GSLFVVT
+526 
-533 LPLDSSGVVP
+533 
-543 TASAAFTGDDADEL
+543 
-557 GLDTATIINGVDAIK
+557 
-572 SGTVTFLSQTLTGL
+572 
-586 DFSSVTDYDDV
+586 
-597 ASTLQAAL
+597 
-605 RATSSTDLDNV
+605 
-616 EVAYDSTASAF
+616 
-627 VVTLPLDSSTGVV
+627 
-640 PTASAAFTG
+640 
-649 TESDELGLDTATIVN
+649 
-664 GVDAIVSGTVTF
+664 
-676 LSQSLTELD
+676 
-685 FSAVTDYDDVASVLQ
+685 
-700 TALRA
+700 
-705 TSSTDLDNVEV
+705 
-716 DYDGSLFVVTLPLDS
+716 FVVTLPLDS

-757 VNGVDAIVSGTVT
+757 VNGVDAIKSGTVTFLSQTVTGLDFSAVTDYDGVASTLQTALRATSSTDLDNVEVAYDSDASAFVVTLPLDSSGAATSVSAAFTGDDADELGLDTATIVNGVDAIKSGTVTFLSQTVTGLDFSAVTDLDGVASTLQTALRATSSTDLDNVEVAYDSTASAFVVTLPLDSSGVVPTASAAFTGTESNELGLDTATIINGVDAIVSGTVT
-770 FLSQSL
+770 FLSQTV

-794 QDALRAASVTA
+794 Q
-805 LASVEVAYQG
+805 
-815 GVFVVIIPLDSQG
+815 
-828 AATSVSGAFTGDNA
+828 
-842 DELGLDTAT
+842 
-851 IVDGVSSIQSGTVTF
+851 
-866 LSQTLTGLDF
+866 
-876 SAVTDYDGVA
+876 
-886 SALQTALRATSATS
+886 TALRATSSTD
-900 LDEVEVAYD
+900 LDNVEVVYD
-909 SDASVFVVTIPL
+909 STASAFVVTLPL
-921 DSNGAATSV
+921 DSSGAATSV

-941 LGLDTATIVDG
+941 LGLDTATIINGVDAIKSGTVTFLSQTVTGLDFSAVTDYDGVASVLQTALRATSSTDLDNVEVAYDSDASAFVVTLPLDSSGAATSVSAAFTGDDADELGLDTATIVDG
-952 VSAIQSGSV
+952 VSAIQSGTVAFLSETV
-961 TLLDETFSGLDFSS
+961 TGLDFSG

-989 LRGATGTTLDDVE
+989 LRGATGTTLDAVE

-1042 TVTIEDGIDTITV
+1042 TVTIEDGIDTITA

-1064 LTGLDLSSVA
+1064 LTGLDFSSVA

-1116 GSATEVTE
+1116 GSATEVSGP
-1124 AFTGD
+1124 FTGEH
-1129 TADELGLDTV
+1129 ADELGLDTV

-1163 FTGAVSYDDVA
+1163 FTGADSYDDVA

-1219 AINGF
+1219 VINGF

-1247 RGQASEPIEDA
+1247 QGQASEPIEDA

-1277 ITASA
+1277 IATGA

-1290 VQAKAHMLA
+1290 VQTKTHMLA

-1335 RDGKA
+1335 RDNKA

-1345 RLSSVNFDGQNA
+1345 RLSSVNFDGEDT
-1357 LITPKFKSLPGT
+1357 LITPKFKSLPRT
-1369 TPDIVTTAQ
+1369 VSDIVTTAQ
-1378 KEELDRKWVG
+1378 KKELDRKWVG

-1417 WITKA
+1417 WIISA
-1422 IQTEVYNLL
+1422 IQDEVYNLL

-1460 RNGGIAPGRVSE
+1460 RNGGLAPGRVSE
-1472 AVAND
+1472 TVAND
-1477 IRLASNNPAF
+1477 IRLAINNPDF
-1487 EGFLPTG
+1487 DGFLTRG
-1494 YLVVIGSIADQ
+1494 YLVVVGSIADQ
-1505 LQIDRDARRS
+1505 LEQDRNARKA
-1515 PTIRVWLKGSG
+1515 PPARVWITGSG
-1526 AMHHVTIGLVFTG
+1526 AMHSATIILTFTG

>member
-6 QDIVEVRAQITPRG
+6 QDIVEVRAQIRPRG
-20 AGGREFGRTLLFTTD
+20 AGGREFGRTLLLTTD
-35 PTLDAGAGR
+35 PTMDAGAGR
-44 VRVFA
+44 VGVFS
-49 SMDEVARTFAADSGP
+49 SMDEVARVFTADSVP

-85 WINTRESAR
+85 WINTRESAG

-104 QITGSPTVVRGSG
+104 QIIGSPTVVRGSG
-117 IVASLDTFH
+117 TVASLKT
-126 GRATVLTGAGMVSD
+126 
-140 LVNFYGRATVLTGA
+140 FYGRATVLTGA
-154 GTVADL
+154 GMVADL

-173 GTVADLVNFHGR
+173 GM
-185 ATVLTGAG
+185 
-193 TVADL
+193 VADL

-210 TGTVADLVNFHGRST
+210 TGTVADLVNFHGRAT
-225 VLTGTGT
+225 VVTGTGT

-239 HGRST
+239 HGR
-244 VLTGTGTVADLVNFY
+244 
-259 GRATVLT
+259 ATVVT

-303 DGVASTLQAALR
+303 DGVAT
-315 ATSATSLDEVEVAY
+315 T
-329 DSTASAFVVTL
+329 
-340 PLDSST
+340 
-346 GVVPTASA
+346 
-354 AFTGDDA
+354 
-361 DELGLDTATIVNGVD
+361 
-376 AIVSGT
+376 
-382 VTFLSQSLTG
+382 
-392 LDFSAVTDYDDVA
+392 
-405 SVLQTALR
+405 
-413 ATSSTD
+413 
-419 LDNVEVAYD
+419 
-428 STASAFVVTLPLDSS
+428 
-443 TGVVPTASAAFTG
+443 
-456 TESDELG
+456 
-463 LDTATIVN
+463 
-471 GVDAIVSGTVTF
+471 
-483 LSQSLTGLDFSAVT
+483 
-497 DYDDVASVLQTAL
+497 LQTAL

-526 GSLFVVT
+526 
-533 LPLDSSGVVP
+533 
-543 TASAAFTGDDADEL
+543 
-557 GLDTATIINGVDAIK
+557 
-572 SGTVTFLSQTLTGL
+572 
-586 DFSSVTDYDDV
+586 
-597 ASTLQAAL
+597 
-605 RATSSTDLDNV
+605 
-616 EVAYDSTASAF
+616 STASA
-627 VVTLPLDSSTGVV
+627 
-640 PTASAAFTG
+640 
-649 TESDELGLDTATIVN
+649 
-664 GVDAIVSGTVTF
+664 
-676 LSQSLTELD
+676 
-685 FSAVTDYDDVASVLQ
+685 
-700 TALRA
+700 
-705 TSSTDLDNVEV
+705 
-716 DYDGSLFVVTLPLDS
+716 FVVTLPLDS

-757 VNGVDAIVSGTVT
+757 VNGVDAIQSGSVT
-770 FLSQSL
+770 FLSQTL
-776 TGLDFSAVT
+776 TGLDFSSVT
-785 DYDDVASVL
+785 DLDDVASTL
-794 QDALRAASVTA
+794 QTALRATSSMALDNAEVTYDSTGA
-805 LASVEVAYQG
+805 A
-815 GVFVVIIPLDSQG
+815 FVVTIPLDSSG
-828 AATSVSGAFTGDNA
+828 EATSVSAAFTGTES

-851 IVDGVSSIQSGTVTF
+851 IVNGVDAIQSGSVTF
-866 LSQTLTGLDF
+866 LSETVTGLDF

-886 SALQTALRATSATS
+886 SVLQTALRATSSTD
-900 LDEVEVAYD
+900 LDNVEVVYD
-909 SDASVFVVTIPL
+909 SDAAGFVVTIPL
-921 DSNGAATSV
+921 DSSG
-930 SAAFTGSESDE
+930 E
-941 LGLDTATIVDG
+941 ATIVDG

-961 TLLDETFSGLDFSS
+961 TLLDETFSSLDFSA

-981 VASVLQTA
+981 VASVLQDALRSASVTALASVEVAYQGGVFVVTIPLDSQGAATSVSGAFTGATADELGLDTATIVDGVDTIKSGSVTFLSETLTGLDFSAVTDYDEVASVLQTA
-989 LRGATGTTLDDVE
+989 LRGATGTTLDAVE
-1002 VAYDSDASAFVVT
+1002 VTYDSGASAFVVT
-1015 IPLAADGSATAVTA
+1015 IPLATDGSATSVSA

-1042 TVTIEDGIDTITV
+1042 TVTIEDGIDTITA
-1055 GSVTFHGAS
+1055 GSVMFHGAS

-1116 GSATEVTE
+1116 GSATEVSGP
-1124 AFTGD
+1124 FTGEH
-1129 TADELGLDTV
+1129 ADELGLGTV
-1139 DITAGVDGIGAGSL
+1139 EITAGVDGIGAGSL
-1153 TWHGSSISVD
+1153 TWHGSSIPVD
-1163 FTGAVSYDDVA
+1163 FTGADSYGDVA

-1236 GLDSTSGGGIV
+1236 GLDSISGGGIV
-1247 RGQASEPIEDA
+1247 QGQASEPIEDA

-1264 LDDGWYFVTVDSS
+1264 LDDGWYFVTVASS
-1277 ITASA
+1277 ITTGA

-1290 VQAKAHMLA
+1290 VQAKVHMLA

-1335 RDGKA
+1335 RDNKA

-1345 RLSSVNFDGQNA
+1345 RLSSVNFDGQNT
-1357 LITPKFKSLPGT
+1357 LITPKFKSLPAT
-1369 TPDIVTTAQ
+1369 TPDIVTTAH
-1378 KEELDRKWVG
+1378 KGELDRKWVG

-1400 EGWTQAGDWI
+1400 EGWTQSGDWI

-1422 IQTEVYNLL
+1422 MQSEVYNLL

-1477 IRLASNNPAF
+1477 IRLATNNPAF

-1494 YLVVIGSIADQ
+1494 YLVAIGSIANQ
-1505 LQIDRDARRS
+1505 LQINRDARRS

-1526 AMHHVTIGLVFTG
+1526 AMHHITIGLVFTG

>member
-6 QDIVEVRAQITPRG
+6 QDIVEVRAQITARG
-20 AGGREFGRTLLFTTD
+20 AGGREFGRTLLLTTD
-35 PTLDAGAGR
+35 PTMDVGAGR
-44 VRVFA
+44 VGVFA
-49 SMDEVARTFAADSGP
+49 SMDEVARTFTPGSGP

-94 LTGGIPRALE
+94 LIGGSPRALE

-117 IVASLDTFH
+117 TVASLDTFH
-126 GRATVLTGAGMVSD
+126 GRATVLTGTGMVAD
-140 LVNFYGRATVLTGA
+140 LVNFLGRATVLTG
-154 GTVADL
+154 T
-160 VNFHGRATVLTGA
+160 
-173 GTVADLVNFHGR
+173 
-185 ATVLTGAG
+185 G

-210 TGTVADLVNFHGRST
+210 TGTVADLVNFHGRAT
-225 VLTGTGT
+225 VVTGTGT

-239 HGRST
+239 HGRAT
-244 VLTGTGTVADLVNFY
+244 VVTGTGTVADLVNFH

-295 DFSSDTDL
+295 DFSAVTDL
-303 DGVASTLQAALR
+303 DGVASTLQTALR
-315 ATSATSLDEVEVAY
+315 ATSATDLDNVEVDY

-340 PLDSST
+340 PLDSSGAAT
-346 GVVPTASA
+346 SVSA

-382 VTFLSQSLTG
+382 VTFLSQTLTG
-392 LDFSAVTDYDDVA
+392 LDFSGVTDYDDVA

-419 LDNVEVAYD
+419 LDNVEVVYD
-428 STASAFVVTLPLDSS
+428 SDASA
-443 TGVVPTASAAFTG
+443 
-456 TESDELG
+456 
-463 LDTATIVN
+463 
-471 GVDAIVSGTVTF
+471 
-483 LSQSLTGLDFSAVT
+483 
-497 DYDDVASVLQTAL
+497 
-510 RATSSTDL
+510 
-518 DNVEVDYD
+518 
-526 GSLFVVT
+526 
-533 LPLDSSGVVP
+533 
-543 TASAAFTGDDADEL
+543 
-557 GLDTATIINGVDAIK
+557 
-572 SGTVTFLSQTLTGL
+572 
-586 DFSSVTDYDDV
+586 
-597 ASTLQAAL
+597 
-605 RATSSTDLDNV
+605 
-616 EVAYDSTASAF
+616 
-627 VVTLPLDSSTGVV
+627 
-640 PTASAAFTG
+640 
-649 TESDELGLDTATIVN
+649 
-664 GVDAIVSGTVTF
+664 
-676 LSQSLTELD
+676 
-685 FSAVTDYDDVASVLQ
+685 
-700 TALRA
+700 
-705 TSSTDLDNVEV
+705 
-716 DYDGSLFVVTLPLDS
+716 FVVTLPLDS

-757 VNGVDAIVSGTVT
+757 VNGVDAIVSGSVT
-770 FLSQSL
+770 FL
-776 TGLDFSAVT
+776 G
-785 DYDDVASVL
+785 
-794 QDALRAASVTA
+794 
-805 LASVEVAYQG
+805 
-815 GVFVVIIPLDSQG
+815 
-828 AATSVSGAFTGDNA
+828 
-842 DELGLDTAT
+842 
-851 IVDGVSSIQSGTVTF
+851 
-866 LSQTLTGLDF
+866 QTLTGLDF
-876 SAVTDYDGVA
+876 SAVTDLDDVA
-886 SALQTALRATSATS
+886 SVLQTALRATSATS
-900 LDEVEVAYD
+900 LDEVEVVYDGSAFVVTIPLDSSGAATSVSAAFTGDDSDELGLDTATIVNGVDAIVSGSVTFLGQTLTGLDFSAVTDLDEVASVLQTALRAISSTDLDNVEVVYD
-909 SDASVFVVTIPL
+909 SAASVFVVTIPL

-930 SAAFTGSESDE
+930 SAAFTGDTADE
-941 LGLDTATIVDG
+941 LGLDTATIVNG
-952 VSAIQSGSV
+952 VDAIKSGTV
-961 TLLDETFSGLDFSS
+961 TFLSQTVTGLDFSA

-981 VASVLQTA
+981 VAAVLQTA
-989 LRGATGTTLDDVE
+989 LRGATGTTLDAVE
-1002 VAYDSDASAFVVT
+1002 VAYNSAASAFVVT
-1015 IPLAADGSATAVTA
+1015 IPLAADGSATAVIA

-1034 TADEVGLD
+1034 TADEVGLG
-1042 TVTIEDGIDTITV
+1042 TVTIEDGIDTITA

-1064 LTGLDLSSVA
+1064 LTGLDFSSVV

-1116 GSATEVTE
+1116 GFATEVSGP
-1124 AFTGD
+1124 FTGEH
-1129 TADELGLDTV
+1129 ADELGLGTV
-1139 DITAGVDGIGAGSL
+1139 EITAGVDGIGAGSL
-1153 TWHGSSISVD
+1153 TWHGSSIPVD
-1163 FTGAVSYDDVA
+1163 FTGADSYDDVA
-1174 STLQTALRAVR
+1174 SALQTALRAVR

-1247 RGQASEPIEDA
+1247 QGQASEPIEDA

-1277 ITASA
+1277 ITTGA

-1290 VQAKAHMLA
+1290 VQAKVHMLA

-1316 AAQLSAL
+1316 AAQLSVL

-1335 RDGKA
+1335 RDSKA

-1345 RLSSVNFDGQNA
+1345 RLSSVNFDGQNT
-1357 LITPKFKSLPGT
+1357 LITPKFKSLPRT
-1369 TPDIVTTAQ
+1369 VSDIVTTAQ

-1400 EGWTQAGDWI
+1400 EGWTQSGDWI

-1417 WITKA
+1417 WIISA
-1422 IQTEVYNLL
+1422 IQDEVYNLL

-1460 RNGGIAPGRVSE
+1460 RNGGLAPGRVSE
-1472 AVAND
+1472 AVANS
-1477 IRLASNNPAF
+1477 IRLASNNPSF
-1487 EGFLPTG
+1487 EGFLPAG
-1494 YLVVIGSIADQ
+1494 YLVAIGSIADQ
-1505 LQIDRDARRS
+1505 LQIDRDDRRS

>member
-6 QDIVEVRAQITPRG
+6 QDIVEVKAQIRPRG

-94 LTGGIPRALE
+94 LTGGSPRALG
-104 QITGSPTVVRGSG
+104 QITGSPTVVRSSG
-117 IVASLDTFH
+117 TVASLDTFH
-126 GRATVLTGAGMVSD
+126 GRATVLTGTGM
-140 LVNFYGRATVLTGA
+140 
-154 GTVADL
+154 
-160 VNFHGRATVLTGA
+160 
-173 GTVADLVNFHGR
+173 
-185 ATVLTGAG
+185 
-193 TVADL
+193 VADL

-210 TGTVADLVNFHGRST
+210 TGTVADLVNFHGRATVVTGTGTVVDLVNFHGRAT

-232 VADLVNF
+232 VVDLVNF
-239 HGRST
+239 HGR
-244 VLTGTGTVADLVNFY
+244 
-259 GRATVLT
+259 ATVVT

-278 GITSGTV
+278 GITNGTV

-303 DGVASTLQAALR
+303 DGVASTLQTALRATSSTDLDNVEVAYDSDASAFVVTLPLDSSGVVPTASAAFTGDDADELGLDTATIVNGVDAIKSGTVTFLSQTLTGLDFSSVTDLDDVAGVLQTALR
-315 ATSATSLDEVEVAY
+315 ATSATDLDNVEVAY
-329 DSTASAFVVTL
+329 DSAASAFVVTL

-382 VTFLSQSLTG
+382 VTFLSQTVTG
-392 LDFSAVTDYDDVA
+392 LDFSAVTDLDDVA

-413 ATSSTD
+413 ATSATS
-419 LDNVEVAYD
+419 LDEVEVVYD
-428 STASAFVVTLPLDSS
+428 GSAFVVTLPLDSS
-443 TGVVPTASAAFTG
+443 GVVPTASAAFTG

-471 GVDAIVSGTVTF
+471 GVDAI
-483 LSQSLTGLDFSAVT
+483 Q
-497 DYDDVASVLQTAL
+497 
-510 RATSSTDL
+510 
-518 DNVEVDYD
+518 
-526 GSLFVVT
+526 
-533 LPLDSSGVVP
+533 
-543 TASAAFTGDDADEL
+543 
-557 GLDTATIINGVDAIK
+557 
-572 SGTVTFLSQTLTGL
+572 SGTVTFLSQTLTSL
-586 DFSSVTDYDDV
+586 DFSAVTDYDEV
-597 ASTLQAAL
+597 ASVLQTAL
-605 RATSSTDLDNV
+605 RAISSTDLDNV
-616 EVAYDSTASAF
+616 EVAYDSA
-627 VVTLPLDSSTGVV
+627 
-640 PTASAAFTG
+640 
-649 TESDELGLDTATIVN
+649 
-664 GVDAIVSGTVTF
+664 
-676 LSQSLTELD
+676 
-685 FSAVTDYDDVASVLQ
+685 
-700 TALRA
+700 
-705 TSSTDLDNVEV
+705 
-716 DYDGSLFVVTLPLDS
+716 
-731 SGVVPTASAAFTGDD
+731 
-746 ADELGLDTATI
+746 
-757 VNGVDAIVSGTVT
+757 
-770 FLSQSL
+770 
-776 TGLDFSAVT
+776 
-785 DYDDVASVL
+785 
-794 QDALRAASVTA
+794 
-805 LASVEVAYQG
+805 
-815 GVFVVIIPLDSQG
+815 
-828 AATSVSGAFTGDNA
+828 
-842 DELGLDTAT
+842 
-851 IVDGVSSIQSGTVTF
+851 
-866 LSQTLTGLDF
+866 
-876 SAVTDYDGVA
+876 
-886 SALQTALRATSATS
+886 
-900 LDEVEVAYD
+900 
-909 SDASVFVVTIPL
+909 ASVFVVTIPL
-921 DSNGAATSV
+921 ASNGAATSV

-961 TLLDETFSGLDFSS
+961 TLLDETFSGLDFSA

-989 LRGATGTTLDDVE
+989 LRAASVTALASVE
-1002 VAYDSDASAFVVT
+1002 VAYQGGVFVVI
-1015 IPLAADGSATAVTA
+1015 IPLDSSGVATSVSG
-1029 AFTGA
+1029 AFTGDD
-1034 TADEVGLD
+1034 ADELGLD
-1042 TVTIEDGIDTITV
+1042 TVTIEDGIDTITA

-1116 GSATEVTE
+1116 GSATEVSGP
-1124 AFTGD
+1124 FTGEH
-1129 TADELGLDTV
+1129 ADELGLDTV

-1163 FTGAVSYDDVA
+1163 FTGADSYDDVA

-1247 RGQASEPIEDA
+1247 QGQASEPIEDA

-1277 ITASA
+1277 ITTGA

-1369 TPDIVTTAQ
+1369 SPDIVTTAQ

-1400 EGWTQAGDWI
+1400 EGWTQSGDWI

-1422 IQTEVYNLL
+1422 MQSEVYNLL

-1472 AVAND
+1472 AVANG
-1477 IRLASNNPAF
+1477 IRLATNNPAF
-1487 EGFLPTG
+1487 DGFLPTG